1 MSQATALTLLPQTLA
16 LTTGTKQPAACYYVS
31 GKTLQTLTWRLSGF
45 IGTVAVQA
53 TLVDN
58 PTEDTDW
65 FAVYNLVC
73 TTNNGNGGTTLAPK
87 IGYMNINGNFA
98 WLRASVTSYT
108 IGAVDYMKVC
118 Y

>member
-31 GKTLQTLTWRLSGF
+31 GKTLQTLTWRLSAF
-45 IGTVAVQA
+45 LGTVVVQA
-53 TLVDN
+53 TLVDD
-58 PTEDTDW
+58 PTDDSDW

-73 TTNNGNGGTTLAPK
+73 TVGNGNGGTSLSPK

-98 WLRASVTSYT
+98 WLRANVISYT
-108 IGAVDYMKVC
+108 SGTVDYLKVC

>member
-16 LTTGTKQPAACYYVS
+16 VVTGDKQPAACYYVA
-31 GKTLQTLTWRLSGF
+31 GKTLQTLTWKVTGF
-45 IGTVAVQA
+45 IGTASVQA

-58 PTEDTDW
+58 PTDETDW
-65 FAVYNLVC
+65 FSVYNLVC
-73 TTNNGNGGTTLAPK
+73 TLNNSNGGTLLLPK

-98 WLRASVTSYT
+98 WLRASVISYT
-108 IGAVDYMKVC
+108 TGTVDYMKVC